1 MENLA
6 RHLVDV
12 RDTRSINRPIINTQ
26 SVRSPRR
33 RSSTR
38 GKETSKSTEENR
50 SHEYSAADPLE
61 RRNITG
67 LQVEE
72 DRADRLN
79 IFISVDGASSEIAIS
94 LCECS
99 TLRLDVHTYVQ
110 VNIFILARAVNA
122 VAHYTCLFTVP
133 LTCSLT
139 RGKALYRVGPKRMQ
153 YSKCGTLLAFLV
165 DRSSYCARRTKFIYR
180 LNCDAFF
187 YS

>member
-122 VAHYTCLFTVP
+122 VA
-133 LTCSLT
+133 
-139 RGKALYRVGPKRMQ
+139 ALY
-153 YSKCGTLLAFLV
+153 LH
-165 DRSSYCARRTKFIYR
+165 IYR
-180 LNCDAFF
+180 PSNMFPNARKSIIQGGSETNAIL
-187 YS
+187 